1 MSSFDGP
8 NREQSCAARGRSNTP
23 MQALQLMN
31 DVQHVEAA
39 RNLAERILKEG
50 GGDDAARV
58 RWAWRVVTSR
68 QPDSAEQKIISNV
81 LTGHRAR
88 FGEDAEATKK
98 LIAFG
103 ESKADP
109 KLAPAGLAA
118 WTLVANLLLNLDE
131 VVNKN

>member
-1 MSSFDGP
+1 MTSFDAP
-8 NREQSCAARGRSNTP
+8 SRERSCTVRSRSNTP

-39 RNLAERILKEG
+39 RNLAQRILNNG
-50 GGDDAARV
+50 GADDNARI
-58 RWAWRVVTSR
+58 RWAWRVVTAR
-68 QPDSAEQKIISNV
+68 QPDAAEAKIIANV
-81 LTGHRAR
+81 LAGHRDR
-88 FGEDAEATKK
+88 FAKDSEAAKK

-109 KLAPAGLAA
+109 KLKPVDLAA

-131 VVNKN
+131 VINKN

>member
-1 MSSFDGP
+1 
-8 NREQSCAARGRSNTP
+8 
-23 MQALQLMN
+23 MN

-39 RNLAERILKEG
+39 RNLAQRILKEG

-81 LTGHRAR
+81 LAGHRAR
-88 FGEDAEATKK
+88 FGKDTEAAKK

-109 KLAPAGLAA
+109 KLAPADLAA